1 MAKGTL
7 VVVNPRSGGGK
18 TGRLWPELKGP
29 LERALGPVEVA
40 FTEAQGH
47 GAELAEQGA
56 RAGHRLVV
64 ALGGDGTL
72 SEVCAG
78 LWAAKQASHEAEVGL
93 IGQGTGGDFRKS
105 LGLEH
110 RLDKYLEALAS
121 GRTRPL
127 DLGLATRFAGTPR
140 ATVRPFVNI
149 LSAGIGG
156 LVDRYVADASRTFGG
171 TAAYLGASVKSLLSA
186 RLGHVTLSVTNDGAT
201 TEHRLR
207 TFMIAFCNG
216 QYFGSGMHVAP
227 MARLDDG
234 VLEVVAI
241 GETSKFGFA
250 LASSGIHKAKHL
262 TSPTTRCFRGQA
274 FELRLEND
282 DARDVFLLDVDGEPL
297 DGVPLRVELAKAAL
311 TLRA

>member
-1 MAKGTL
+1 MVAH
-7 VVVNPRSGGGK
+7 R
-18 TGRLWPELKGP
+18 GP
-29 LERALGPVEVA
+29 
-40 FTEAQGH
+40 GH

-56 RAGHRLVV
+56 RAGIGSSSP
-64 ALGGDGTL
+64 GGDGTL

-78 LWAAKQASHEAEVGL
+78 LWAAKQASHEAEVGPDRAAPAA
-93 IGQGTGGDFRKS
+93 TSES

-140 ATVRPFVNI
+140 ATVRPVVNT